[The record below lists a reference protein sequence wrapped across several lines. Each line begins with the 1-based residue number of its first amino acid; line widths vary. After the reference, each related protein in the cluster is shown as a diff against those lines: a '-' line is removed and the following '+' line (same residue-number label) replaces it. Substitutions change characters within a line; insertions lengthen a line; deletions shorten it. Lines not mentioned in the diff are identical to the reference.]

1 MENIWLQLC
10 KHGFVGPMNHLHLPL
25 THLLLPDLVFLVKTQ
40 WKEGDCVSFNFLQC
54 SKLFLKKKSTDV
66 LFCSSVTSWTSL
78 ANSGYV

>member
-10 KHGFVGPMNHLHLPL
+10 KHGFVRPMNHLHLPL

-54 SKLFLKKKSTDV
+54 SKLFLKKIQMMYY
-66 LFCSSVTSWTSL
+66 SVPQWRVEL
-78 ANSGYV
+78 A

>member
-54 SKLFLKKKSTDV
+54 SKLFLKKNQMMYY
-66 LFCSSVTSWTSL
+66 SVPQWRAEL
-78 ANSGYV
+78 A

>member
-54 SKLFLKKKSTDV
+54 SKLFLKKNQ
-66 LFCSSVTSWTSL
+66 LMYYSVPQWRAEL
-78 ANSGYV
+78 A